1 MLKKTVPKVCHGM
14 GFDSRSVFTQSIT
27 SNGNN
32 NAYYFLCSGM
42 PTWTG
47 SNGVV
52 ARPSTKPR
60 FGKSKSSSSQSS
72 SILRGILNKGSSS
85 SSCGEGGDSVVT
97 SRRLEMTSSEL
108 LDKIRGRNR
117 LGGNKGGSG
126 AGHYSG
132 SENLFGTPT
141 SGPEHHVDL
150 LTDIRNFIAFQAD
163 GDDGEATTDDLV
175 KRFKDKLPPKET
187 PLFKALLQEI
197 ASFVRDLQGRGVW
210 RLKAEFR

>member
-1 MLKKTVPKVCHGM
+1 
-14 GFDSRSVFTQSIT
+14 
-27 SNGNN
+27 
-32 NAYYFLCSGM
+32 M

-52 ARPSTKPR
+52 ARPSSKPR
-60 FGKSKSSSSQSS
+60 FGSKNKSGSSSSQ

-85 SSCGEGGDSVVT
+85 TTEGDDVT
-97 SRRLEMTSSEL
+97 PSRRLEMTSSEL

-117 LGGNKGGSG
+117 LSSTKGSSN
-126 AGHYSG
+126 YSG
-132 SENLFGTPT
+132 SDNLFGTPT
-141 SGPEHHVDL
+141 SGGPEHHVDL

-187 PLFKALLQEI
+187 PLFKALLQQI
-197 ASFVRDLQGRGVW
+197 ASFVRDMQGRGVW
-210 RLKAEFR
+210 RLKSEFR

>member
-1 MLKKTVPKVCHGM
+1 
-14 GFDSRSVFTQSIT
+14 
-27 SNGNN
+27 
-32 NAYYFLCSGM
+32 M

-52 ARPSTKPR
+52 ARPSSKPR
-60 FGKSKSSSSQSS
+60 FGSKNKSGSSSQ

-85 SSCGEGGDSVVT
+85 TTEGDDVT
-97 SRRLEMTSSEL
+97 PPSLRLEMTSSEL

-117 LGGNKGGSG
+117 LSSKGSN
-126 AGHYSG
+126 YSG
-132 SENLFGTPT
+132 PDNLFGTPT
-141 SGPEHHVDL
+141 SGAPEHHVDL

-187 PLFKALLQEI
+187 PLFKALLQQI
-197 ASFVRDLQGRGVW
+197 ASFVRDMQGRGVW
-210 RLKAEFR
+210 RLKSEFR